1 MQTEQPIFEENMFH
15 PSLKSNTN
23 TIEIEQDIPGNESVD
38 MFSSFVT
45 APARPGMETLIQ
57 EQNEEANTY
66 LRMFVS
72 TELTLFVKLLPRT
85 LANITVNNFW
95 TC

>member
-23 TIEIEQDIPGNESVD
+23 TIEIEQDNLGNESVD
-38 MFSSFVT
+38 LFSSFVT

-57 EQNEEANTY
+57 EPHFFANKKKAVPIQHRQWFHDY
-66 LRMFVS
+66 IYSEPV
-72 TELTLFVKLLPRT
+72 VPG
-85 LANITVNNFW
+85 
-95 TC
+95 